1 MSESSAGNAGAWLL
15 DPEVTFLNH
24 GSFGSCPQ
32 PVLDVQGDFRRRF
45 EREPVR
51 FVEKLLEGLLDEAR
65 AAVGTFVGADP
76 GDLVFVANATT
87 GVNTVLQSLPLG
99 KADELIV
106 TDQGYNACRNAL
118 DHYAERAG
126 ARVAVVR
133 VPFPVRDPDEI
144 VAAVLA
150 MVTPRTRLALFDH
163 VASPTALIFPV
174 ERLVRELTARGVE
187 TLIDGAHAPGMVPL
201 DLRALGATYY
211 AANFHKWCCAPKGA
225 GMLYVRRDRQKK
237 IRPLVISH
245 GANSPRTD
253 RTRFLLEFDWTG
265 TQDMSAVLSIPYAL
279 RYLEG
284 LAPGGFAALMPM
296 NHALALEARRIIADR
311 LDLELPCPDDMVGSM
326 AALPLPDAGEGDAES
341 LHVKLQ
347 EKWRIEVP
355 VFAWPAAPKRLVRV
369 SAQIY
374 NHRAQ
379 YERLADALGSELE
392 RERARLS

>member
-1 MSESSAGNAGAWLL
+1 MGESMADKAAWLL

-51 FVEKLLEGLLDEAR
+51 FVERMLEGLLDEAR
-65 AAVGTFVGADP
+65 VSVAAFVGADP
-76 GDLVFVANATT
+76 GDLAFVANATT

-106 TDQGYNACRNAL
+106 TDHGYNACRNAL
-118 DHYAERAG
+118 NHYAERAG

-133 VPFPVRDPDEI
+133 IPFPVLDSEEI
-144 VAAVLA
+144 VAAVMA
-150 MVTPRTRLALFDH
+150 MVTPRTRLALIDH
-163 VASPTALIFPV
+163 VSSPTALVFPV
-174 ERLVRELTARGVE
+174 ERLIRELSARGVE

-211 AANFHKWCCAPKGA
+211 TANFHKWCCAPKGA
-225 GMLYVRRDRQKK
+225 GVLYVRRDRQKT

-253 RTRFLLEFDWTG
+253 RARFLLEFDWTG
-265 TQDMSAVLSIPYAL
+265 TRDMSAFLAIPYAL
-279 RYLEG
+279 RYLDG
-284 LAPGGFAALMPM
+284 LVPGGFAALMPM
-296 NHALALEARRIIADR
+296 NHALAVEARRILADR
-311 LDLELPCPDDMVGSM
+311 MDVDVPCPDDMVGSM
-326 AALPLPDAGEGDAES
+326 AALPLPDAADGAAES
-341 LHVKLQ
+341 LHAALHDQ
-347 EKWRIEVP
+347 WRIEVP
-355 VFAWPAAPKRLVRV
+355 IFAWPAPPKRLVRV

-374 NHRAQ
+374 NHRSQ
-379 YERLADALGSELE
+379 YERLADALTTELA
-392 RERARLS
+392 REKTGAS

>member
-1 MSESSAGNAGAWLL
+1 MSESLADKAGAWLL
-15 DPEVTFLNH
+15 DPQVTFLNH
-24 GSFGSCPQ
+24 GSFGACPQ

-51 FVEKLLEGLLDEAR
+51 FVERMLEGLLDEAR
-65 AAVGTFVGADP
+65 VSVGSFVGADP
-76 GDLVFVANATT
+76 GDLVFVDNATT
-87 GVNTVLQSLPLG
+87 GVNTVLQSLALG

-106 TDQGYNACRNAL
+106 TDHGYNACRNAL
-118 DHYAERAG
+118 DHCAERAG

-133 VPFPVRDPDEI
+133 IPFPLRDAEEI

-150 MVTPRTRLALFDH
+150 LVTPRTRLALFDH
-163 VASPTALIFPV
+163 VSSPTALIFPV
-174 ERLVRELTARGVE
+174 ERLVRELAARGVE

-211 AANFHKWCCAPKGA
+211 TANFHKWCCAPKGA

-245 GANSPRTD
+245 GANSARTD
-253 RTRFLLEFDWTG
+253 RSRFLLEFDWTG
-265 TQDMSAVLSIPYAL
+265 TRDPSAVLSIPYAL
-279 RYLEG
+279 RYLDG
-284 LAPGGFAALMPM
+284 LVPGGFSALMPM
-296 NHALALEARRIIADR
+296 NHALALEARRILADR
-311 LDLELPCPDDMVGSM
+311 LDVDLPCPDHMVGSM
-326 AALPLPDAGEGDAES
+326 AALPLPDAVGPDAEA
-341 LHVKLQ
+341 LHTLLQ
-347 EKWRIEVP
+347 DEWRIDVP

-379 YERLADALGSELE
+379 YERLADALDSELA
-392 RERARLS
+392 RERAASS